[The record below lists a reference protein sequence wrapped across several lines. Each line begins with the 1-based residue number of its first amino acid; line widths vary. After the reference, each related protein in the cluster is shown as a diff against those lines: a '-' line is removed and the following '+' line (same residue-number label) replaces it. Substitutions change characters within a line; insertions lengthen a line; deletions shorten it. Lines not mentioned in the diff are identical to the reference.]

1 MTPLWDVVSRGIR
14 GTLPVYALY
23 GMVGFVVLSLCA
35 TGLAAAPD
43 ERALRLIA
51 MADRQTAQ
59 DVLQQLQQG
68 ASFSALA
75 RARSIGPE
83 ASQWGYGGLVR
94 PHEVQPGLRSAL
106 LTLKEGQISAVLELG
121 DQFVI
126 VKVISP
132 RIAQHL
138 HAAERAERDNKL
150 PQAIQEV
157 QAALRLEEDNLQAYI
172 RLGLLQQSAKQFDEA
187 IRTLEKAQQYAPQE
201 VQVTLLMASAYTHAA
216 VEGKQAAQA
225 EKALQTFQR
234 VLQLDERYAP
244 SAHFGMGRLYLLA
257 LKQPETALGH
267 LEKAAEATTNV
278 AEVHRLLI
286 QAYYDTRRYEQA
298 WQSLRRAQDLGF
310 DFPQLLAALHKVKQQ
325 SQR

>member
-1 MTPLWDVVSRGIR
+1 MWQVMARGIR
-14 GTLPVYALY
+14 GTIPVYALY
-23 GMVGFVVLSLCA
+23 GVLGLVVLSLCA

-43 ERALRLIA
+43 ARAIRLIVVT
-51 MADRQTAQ
+51 DRQTAQ
-59 DVLQQLQQG
+59 HILQQLQQG

-75 RARSIGPE
+75 HAKSIGPE
-83 ASQWGYGGLVR
+83 SSQWGYGGLVR
-94 PHEVQPGLRSAL
+94 LHEVQPGLRAAL
-106 LTLKEGQISAVLELG
+106 LKLQEGQNSDVLERG

-132 RIAQHL
+132 KIAQHFE
-138 HAAERAERDNKL
+138 AADRAERENKV

-157 QAALRLEEDNLQAYI
+157 QAALRLEADNVQAYI
-172 RLGLLQQSAKQFDEA
+172 RLGLLQQSVKQFDEA

-201 VQVTLLMASAYTHAA
+201 AQVALLVASTYTHAA

-225 EKALQTFQR
+225 EKALQAFQR
-234 VLQLDERYAP
+234 ALQLDARYAP
-244 SAHFGMGRLYLLA
+244 SVHFGMGRLYLLA
-257 LKQPETALGH
+257 FQQPETALGH

-298 WQSLRRAQDLGF
+298 WQSLRRAQALGF
-310 DFPQLLAALHKVKQQ
+310 DFPQLLAALHKAKQQ

>member
-1 MTPLWDVVSRGIR
+1 VVG
-14 GTLPVYALY
+14 L
-23 GMVGFVVLSLCA
+23 VVLSLYT
-35 TGLAAAPD
+35 TGLAAAQD

-51 MADRQTAQ
+51 VADRQTAQ
-59 DVLQQLQQG
+59 NILQQLQQG

-75 RARSIGPE
+75 HAKSIGPE
-83 ASQWGYGGLVR
+83 SSQWGYGGIVR
-94 PHEVQPGLRSAL
+94 LHEVQPGLRAAL
-106 LTLKEGQISAVLELG
+106 LKLQEGQVSEVLALG
-121 DQFVI
+121 NQFVM

-132 RIAQHL
+132 KIAQHFQ
-138 HAAERAERDNKL
+138 AAERAEREDKL

-157 QAALRLEEDNLQAYI
+157 QAALRLEEDNMQAYI
-172 RLGLLQQSAKQFDEA
+172 RLGLFQQTAKQFDAA
-187 IRTLEKAQQYAPQE
+187 IRTMEKAQQYAPQE
-201 VQVTLLMASAYTHAA
+201 AQVALLTASAYTHAA
-216 VEGKQAAQA
+216 VEGNQAAQT
-225 EKALQTFQR
+225 EKALQAFQR

-267 LEKAAEATTNV
+267 LEKAAQATTNV

-298 WQSLRRAQDLGF
+298 WQSLRWAQTLGF
-310 DFPQLLAALHKVKQQ
+310 DFPELLAALHKVKQQ